1 MKILNKLTLK
11 NLRLNKS
18 RTIVTVIGI
27 MLSTALITFVAGIAS
42 SAQQTLVNMQ
52 IYSVGDYEFRFSG
65 NVNNKNIE
73 TTQNNRNVE
82 TVYFTDSIGCA
93 KMPSPELKNKPY
105 VFIKALSTNSFEKCF
120 KTKLSEGR
128 YPQNENELLVSY
140 DYVKWSKD
148 KPKIGD
154 TITLE
159 IGDRVSEN
167 GDAIYYNSI
176 YGFSYKTNESVEE
189 NIKVRLQ
196 RTYKIVGVLSEDSTN
211 AVMVDQNSACISVF
225 TAADI
230 NKLSEN
236 AEMYVDLT
244 PDGEKN
250 YISAAAEI
258 SGLDEEQ
265 VSAYLSQS
273 TDFSEEEWKEFY
285 QKLTYESFSVNSTLL
300 SYKGIG
306 MSDVNMRMVT
316 FIAIIVI
323 AIIIIASVFTIRN
336 SFAISI
342 TEKTRLYGMIA
353 SVGATSK
360 QIRKNVLFEGFVLGL
375 IGIPLGLLLGV
386 GVAALIL
393 LFLNM
398 ILKDGLSGMALI
410 YSMPILAVLLS
421 VLLSAATIFFSTIS
435 SAIRASRIAPI
446 DAIRSSNDVK
456 LGKKQRS
463 LRSPKLIKKLF
474 GVGGDVAY
482 KNLKRSRKKYRT
494 TVISIIVS
502 VALFI
507 SISCFMDYGT
517 REIDE
522 HYQTVDY
529 NMSVNSNGDYQY
541 ENVKKSLESISRL
554 EGVKSSRLYTSAGYE
569 ISTDNLAFSEE
580 VKSQTAPD
588 IDGYYFGEFFG
599 ITDDEFKEY
608 TDKLGLNY
616 DDVKDK
622 GILYNVFE
630 YKDADGK
637 SRKAKYF
644 NIEKGT
650 VFECVSTF
658 EKSDPDYSEMS
669 IEIACDTDM
678 LPYDIPYTMSSGTVF
693 VRQEWM
699 EKNCENGGI
708 SLSLNIN
715 AENADKLEQDI
726 LDLGYTGISVFNMDK
741 TARIMNSMYLAISI
755 FIYGFI
761 IVITLIGV
769 TNIFNTITTN
779 MRLRSK
785 EFAMLKSIGMT
796 KREFNRMVRL
806 ESIFYGLKSLI
817 IGIPLGT
824 IGGYLIFLAFNANNR
839 KYEFIFPWLAI
850 LISVVFVFA
859 IVWLIMRFSIAKV
872 QKQNIIET
880 IRKDNI

>member
-1 MKILNKLTLK
+1 
-11 NLRLNKS
+11 
-18 RTIVTVIGI
+18 
-27 MLSTALITFVAGIAS
+27 
-42 SAQQTLVNMQ
+42 
-52 IYSVGDYEFRFSG
+52 
-65 NVNNKNIE
+65 
-73 TTQNNRNVE
+73 
-82 TVYFTDSIGCA
+82 
-93 KMPSPELKNKPY
+93 
-105 VFIKALSTNSFEKCF
+105 
-120 KTKLSEGR
+120 
-128 YPQNENELLVSY
+128 
-140 DYVKWSKD
+140 
-148 KPKIGD
+148 
-154 TITLE
+154 
-159 IGDRVSEN
+159 
-167 GDAIYYNSI
+167 
-176 YGFSYKTNESVEE
+176 
-189 NIKVRLQ
+189 
-196 RTYKIVGVLSEDSTN
+196 
-211 AVMVDQNSACISVF
+211 
-225 TAADI
+225 
-230 NKLSEN
+230 
-236 AEMYVDLT
+236 
-244 PDGEKN
+244 
-250 YISAAAEI
+250 
-258 SGLDEEQ
+258 
-265 VSAYLSQS
+265 
-273 TDFSEEEWKEFY
+273 
-285 QKLTYESFSVNSTLL
+285 
-300 SYKGIG
+300 
-306 MSDVNMRMVT
+306 
-316 FIAIIVI
+316 
-323 AIIIIASVFTIRN
+323 
-336 SFAISI
+336 
-342 TEKTRLYGMIA
+342 
-353 SVGATSK
+353 
-360 QIRKNVLFEGFVLGL
+360 
-375 IGIPLGLLLGV
+375 
-386 GVAALIL
+386 
-393 LFLNM
+393 
-398 ILKDGLSGMALI
+398 
-410 YSMPILAVLLS
+410 
-421 VLLSAATIFFSTIS
+421 
-435 SAIRASRIAPI
+435 
-446 DAIRSSNDVK
+446 
-456 LGKKQRS
+456 
-463 LRSPKLIKKLF
+463 
-474 GVGGDVAY
+474 
-482 KNLKRSRKKYRT
+482 
-494 TVISIIVS
+494 
-502 VALFI
+502 
-507 SISCFMDYGT
+507 
-517 REIDE
+517 
-522 HYQTVDY
+522 
-529 NMSVNSNGDYQY
+529 MSVNSNGDYQY

-569 ISTDNLAFSEE
+569 VRTDSLAFSEE
-580 VKSQTAPD
+580 AKNQTAPD

-637 SRKAKYF
+637 SHKAKYF
-644 NIEKGT
+644 DIEKGT

-658 EKSDPDYSEMS
+658 EESDPDYSEMS

-678 LPYDIPYTMSSGTVF
+678 LPYDIPYTMLSGTVF

-850 LISVVFVFA
+850 LISIVFVFA